1 MSIVFTRKI
10 KVQKLQR
17 KTRDKNKVSINVK
30 LKKECLISYDITIYW
45 IKKKSIQIR
54 NELVE
59 KGLAYLNL
67 YFLSI
72 VSYFKFYGLV
82 DIGLYWF
89 VCVCVSREVDMFFV
103 FWFAASHSHFV
114 LVYFVDVVVVFFF
127 LFSVIGHYYQPYPCA
142 DDTGMLP

>member
-1 MSIVFTRKI
+1 MPNQLRYND
-10 KVQKLQR
+10 LL
-17 KTRDKNKVSINVK
+17 N
-30 LKKECLISYDITIYW
+30 
-45 IKKKSIQIR
+45 KKKSIQIR